1 MNEQIK
7 KLMVEAI
14 KGREREGLLNDED
27 KLEALMDKFA
37 ELIVKEC
44 TTICK
49 DTAEKHYNPVL
60 YRHESIAA
68 FTCHRKIKEHF
79 GVEE

>member
-1 MNEQIK
+1 MNERIK

-44 TTICK
+44 ILIITEK
-49 DTAEKHYNPVL
+49 AEWIHADGTVEAITNLEK
-60 YRHESIAA
+60 
-68 FTCHRKIKEHF
+68 HF
-79 GVEE
+79 GVE